1 MTKIEE
7 EIPELKERD
16 IRNVR
21 LKKLTAQLAEV
32 VSGLGASLRKE
43 ITIVATNRSHLLTM
57 TKVELSKTEPE
68 ILVEALEV
76 VCKSLLEA
84 VKQHRPSYEKI
95 LKLTSKKEVAEHQ
108 LADCQSRLAKEL
120 QISEDRCKFLETK
133 TEQATSILKEREN
146 KIRVL
151 EQEAE
156 ALRMR
161 IIRLEREVDHSYVPK
176 GETTHKSMSAFDR
189 MTDVRELYE
198 LKKIINEEKSDMNVV
213 AGKNRQ
219 ITSLKIINKKQ
230 DQQIIK
236 GRFSS
241 G

>member
-1 MTKIEE
+1 
-7 EIPELKERD
+7 
-16 IRNVR
+16 
-21 LKKLTAQLAEV
+21 
-32 VSGLGASLRKE
+32 
-43 ITIVATNRSHLLTM
+43 
-57 TKVELSKTEPE
+57 
-68 ILVEALEV
+68 
-76 VCKSLLEA
+76 
-84 VKQHRPSYEKI
+84 
-95 LKLTSKKEVAEHQ
+95 
-108 LADCQSRLAKEL
+108 
-120 QISEDRCKFLETK
+120 
-133 TEQATSILKEREN
+133 
-146 KIRVL
+146 
-151 EQEAE
+151 
-156 ALRMR
+156 MR